1 MAVSFPDET
10 HYLEKVKVKL
20 KNALMYSNESIQG
33 YEADY
38 RESKRY
44 LAHYRHEIDPKEIF
58 SNELSIKQIETLG
71 NFAVNTRDKII
82 KLMDSPYFARID
94 FCFDD
99 EDDTQIF
106 YIGPFSFEEEQKMLI
121 YDWRAPVSNMFYD
134 YELGK
139 AAYDAPIGRI
149 EGQLTRKR
157 QFKIRHGQME
167 YALESAIN
175 IQDDVLQR
183 ELSHT
188 SDEKMKTIIATI
200 QKEQNSIIRNAKAD
214 TLIIQGV
221 AGSGKTSIAL
231 HRIAF
236 LLYRDREQ
244 LSANNVVIISPNKV
258 FADYISGVL
267 PELGE
272 EPVWEMSFADIA
284 LIQLNG
290 VMDFE
295 AEMDPHEKNDEKW
308 AKRVRFKSSAEFVTI
323 MDDYL
328 RDAAVAFFEPA
339 DFIFGRFVIFKQW
352 IMDRYLAYEG
362 LPVKKRLEETAA
374 DILDRLEIDNVRGDE
389 LPAKRTI
396 IKELTARF
404 KIKNTMALYR
414 DFYQKINAPD
424 MLVRPDK
431 RTLEWADVYPFL
443 YFHAAFEGLKV
454 NQIAKHLVIDEM
466 QDYTP
471 VQYAVINRLFSCKK
485 TILGD
490 IGQTVNPYHSFSL
503 DDLKKLYDRSETVTL
518 NKSYRSTYE
527 IMTFA
532 KEILNVSALE
542 AIERHGDKPE
552 IIRSSSP
559 EEELKIIEKKCDAFH
574 NSSFVTLGIILKT
587 HAEAK
592 AMYQA
597 LRETYDV
604 NLLTP
609 DSEAFSNGISVTS
622 VRMSKGLEF
631 DEVIIPSANH
641 ETYCT
646 DSDRHLLYIGCTR
659 AMHRLSLIYS
669 GDRTKLI
676 KGVV

>member
-10 HYLEKVKVKL
+10 HHLETVKIKLNMAL
-20 KNALMYSNESIQG
+20 KNSDESIQG
-33 YEADY
+33 YEAEY

-58 SNELSIKQIETLG
+58 SNELSIKQIEMLG
-71 NFAVNTRDKII
+71 NFAVRTRDKII

-94 FCFDD
+94 FRFDG
-99 EDDTQIF
+99 EDDSQVF
-106 YIGPFSFEEEQKMLI
+106 YIGPFSFEEEQNILI

-134 YELGK
+134 YELGN
-139 AAYDAPIGRI
+139 AAYNAPIGRI
-149 EGQLTRKR
+149 EGKLTRKR

-236 LLYRDREQ
+236 LLYRYREQ

-284 LIQLNG
+284 LIQLKG
-290 VMDFE
+290 IVDFE
-295 AEMDPHEKNDEKW
+295 AEKDPNEANDEKW
-308 AKRVRFKSSAEFVTI
+308 AQRVRFKSSVEFVAM

-328 RDAAVAFFEPA
+328 RDAAVSYFEPA
-339 DFIFGRFVIFKQW
+339 DYIFGRFVISKQW
-352 IMDRYLAYEG
+352 ITGRYRAYEG
-362 LPVKKRLEETAA
+362 SSIKKRLEEVAS
-374 DILDRLEIDNVRGDE
+374 DMLDRLETDNVRGEE
-389 LPAKRTI
+389 LPTHKAI
-396 IKELTARF
+396 LKELTVRF

-414 DFYQKINAPD
+414 DFFQKINAPD
-424 MLVRPDK
+424 MLVLPDK
-431 RTLEWADVYPFL
+431 KTLEWADVYPFL
-443 YFHAAFEGLKV
+443 YFRAAFEGLNV
-454 NQIAKHLVIDEM
+454 NQMAKHLVIDEM

-490 IGQTVNPYHSFSL
+490 IGQSVNPYHSFSL
-503 DDLKKLYDRSETVTL
+503 DDFKKLYDRSEIVTL

-542 AIERHGDKPE
+542 AVERHGEKPD
-552 IIRSSSP
+552 ILHCSSP
-559 EEELKIIEKKCDAFH
+559 EEELKIIKKKCDAFQ
-574 NSSFVTLGIILKT
+574 NSSFVTLGIILRT
-587 HAEAK
+587 HVEAK
-592 AMYQA
+592 AVYQA
-597 LRETYDV
+597 LREDYDV

-609 DSEAFSNGISVTS
+609 ESDTFSNGISVTS
-622 VRMSKGLEF
+622 VCMSKGLEF
-631 DEVIIPSANH
+631 DEVIIPLANH

-669 GDRTKLI
+669 GERTKLI
-676 KGVV
+676 KSV